1 VLSTDT
7 ETPEMAEAAVGTDL
21 LEALKVIT
29 QLGVHTV

>member
-1 VLSTDT
+1 VLSADT
-7 ETPEMAEAAVGTDL
+7 ETPEMAETTVSTDL